1 MRNNIAAMTEQ
12 TVPQESM
19 GESANEAP
27 AVAPLDPHQQL
38 EYKLALLEHRFT
50 QPLPGATNDDDESV
64 ATWKHDNRRG
74 GTVGSSPNW
83 RTITEQ
89 HVDKVMTAASL
100 SSTSSTSSSSCL
112 SWSST
117 TDNKGTLETR
127 ALSPPHNNSR
137 LSTHSQVSNSSYQS
151 LITPHLQTTEDL
163 SRTADDGGST
173 GSNLTATATAGSRLD
188 EAPRV
193 NNKRKS
199 TPVKRGVDKENKNR
213 GGNRLE
219 KRPRPAAAETATEPV
234 VTAAAL
240 PPVLTTTAPPLRRTI
255 SHFFDR
261 SKRKS
266 NEPVPVE
273 TGTSEHA
280 AAPTMVSNDDDTA
293 KKLAALQE
301 QCLALEQACQEKE
314 EKLKTVLNN
323 RTIQYATLQASLAQK
338 DAALQQSWQS
348 HQDFSGRTRTVLE
361 RLYAQE
367 AERDAAALRQRLA
380 NTGARLGRLV
390 HSRAG
395 MRMVETWHEGPA
407 RQELMEQ
414 RQALQQQRQN
424 LERRQAAAKRAMKQ
438 AGARHDKDDG
448 SAKEGTLN
456 NTSPDQEVLTVG
468 GIEIRTQF
476 DAIEAMESVRYHL
489 SVIRKEEKELIT
501 AEQKLEDEKVMHIR
515 ALKRVSSEDASRFR
529 SRPKASRPVGHFLR
543 LPDLSHTQ
551 HLLLRA
557 ISSS

>member
-12 TVPQESM
+12 TVPQESI

-50 QPLPGATNDDDESV
+50 QPLPGTTNDDDESV

-163 SRTADDGGST
+163 SRPADDGGAT
-173 GSNLTATATAGSRLD
+173 GSNLAATAGSRLD
-188 EAPRV
+188 EVPRGSH
-193 NNKRKS
+193 KRKS

-213 GGNRLE
+213 ANRLE
-219 KRPRPAAAETATEPV
+219 KRPRPAATETEPV

-240 PPVLTTTAPPLRRTI
+240 PPVLTTAAPPLRRTI

-266 NEPVPVE
+266 NESGPVE
-273 TGTSEHA
+273 TGTSEQRPPA
-280 AAPTMVSNDDDTA
+280 AAPTMSSNDNDTA

-424 LERRQAAAKRAMKQ
+424 LERRQAAAKRAIKQ

-448 SAKEGTLN
+448 SAKEGTPN

-489 SVIRKEEKELIT
+489 SVIRKEEKELIA

-529 SRPKASRPVGHFLR
+529 SRPKVR
-543 LPDLSHTQ
+543 
-551 HLLLRA
+551 
-557 ISSS
+557 